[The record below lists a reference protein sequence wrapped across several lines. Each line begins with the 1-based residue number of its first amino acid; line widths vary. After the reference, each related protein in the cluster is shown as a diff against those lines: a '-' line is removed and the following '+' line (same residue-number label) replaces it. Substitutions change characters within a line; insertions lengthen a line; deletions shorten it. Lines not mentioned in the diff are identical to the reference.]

1 MEAFDNPANYD
12 ELIEAYEACRQAYI
26 DAIEAD
32 IEAQTNVI
40 DANAKLIADFE
51 SGVPAM
57 EIEVAEAQ
65 AKLKLE
71 QKKLTV
77 LNELLKGAKENL
89 DRIIAYLLAQDVNFI
104 NLANVDL

>member
-1 MEAFDNPANYD
+1 MEALDNPANYD
-12 ELIEAYEACRQAYI
+12 DLIKAYEDAREAYIKALE
-26 DAIEAD
+26 DD

-40 DANAKLIADFE
+40 DTNAKLIADFE

-57 EIEVAEAQ
+57 EIDVAEAQ

-71 QKKLTV
+71 QKKLSV

-89 DRIIAYLLAQDVNFI
+89 ERIIAYLLAQDVNFI
-104 NLANVDL
+104 NLADVDL